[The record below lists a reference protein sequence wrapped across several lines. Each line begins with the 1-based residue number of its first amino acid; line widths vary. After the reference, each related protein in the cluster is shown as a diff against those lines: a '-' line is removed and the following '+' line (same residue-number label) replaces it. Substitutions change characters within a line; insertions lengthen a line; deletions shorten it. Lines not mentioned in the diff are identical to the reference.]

1 MSNLWHSSEIWWK
14 CLWPFSI
21 QRKLKEIT
29 IFCNFPHLSI
39 FIIRKKIMDRLKKRV
54 KRFFSSKKFVWL
66 FFFLQLELQSDPMT
80 AVRSKWLRFNIP
92 ASATRHQPD
101 ITTRTSGARGH
112 LSPLFNTYRKK
123 DDRRPTVKVSDDI
136 RLLEKKIFCL
146 GVCLNCG
153 IHSLTEQ

>member
-1 MSNLWHSSEIWWK
+1 MFLASLQASFLIYKELVHSVIK
-14 CLWPFSI
+14 LYQ
-21 QRKLKEIT
+21 QRRNRPLTCFE
-29 IFCNFPHLSI
+29 
-39 FIIRKKIMDRLKKRV
+39 
-54 KRFFSSKKFVWL
+54 KFVWL